1 MTHAPKILLAA
12 LFVQTIVSA
21 AEPAAGRRAEQ
32 EALKAYAPL
41 VGEWKGVGQ
50 PQRGSSKGAW
60 TETADWAWKLSP
72 DSACLVLS
80 IGRGKYL
87 KQAELRPGK
96 EPGTFAMTATL
107 ADGSARTFEGKA
119 AAGEKLTLVSA
130 GDGGEG
136 PSRITLTT
144 LHETRFLLLLEGP
157 DPSGK
162 GLTRLGEVG
171 YTRQGVAFAA
181 GESGP
186 TCIVTEG
193 RGTLPVAYK
202 GTTYYVCCTGCRD
215 LFKDDP
221 EAILGE
227 ARAREKAKAASK

>member
-1 MTHAPKILLAA
+1 MMHAIQPLLAA
-12 LFVQTIVSA
+12 FLCHAILSA
-21 AEPAAGRRAEQ
+21 AEPAPERRAAQ
-32 EALKAYAPL
+32 DALKAYAPL

-60 TETADWAWKLSP
+60 SESADWAWKLSP
-72 DSACLVLS
+72 DSASLVLTL
-80 IGRGKYL
+80 GKGKYL

-96 EPGTFAMTATL
+96 EPGSLVMAATL
-107 ADGSARTFEGKA
+107 ANGSTRTFAGKA
-119 AAGEKLTLVSA
+119 GSGEKLALLAV
-130 GDGGEG
+130 GDGAEG
-136 PSRITLTT
+136 PRRITLTP
-144 LHETRFLLLLEGP
+144 LHETRFLLLLEGQ

-162 GLTRLGEVG
+162 GWTRLGEVG

-193 RGTLPVAYK
+193 RGTLAVVYK

-215 LFKDDP
+215 LFQEDP
-221 EAILGE
+221 EAVLAE
-227 ARAREKAKAASK
+227 AKAREQAKAR